1 MLIILI
7 SFSLI
12 SVVVCERCPPGK
24 YGDQCDLNCTY
35 LHCFCSS
42 QFNCELCEPGYFN
55 TSIFC
60 KNTCIPSTCTCTD
73 YTNCHSCIDGHYGLK
88 NKCNQNCSALCH
100 GTKCYN
106 DGTCVNC
113 KPNFTGSNCDS
124 CVDGR
129 YGANCALQ
137 CSQGCEGNNCKPS
150 DGSCNCRSNYSGDK
164 CENCIADRYGEDCS
178 KECSPGCIQNTCSST
193 DGKCNCKEFYT
204 GENCD
209 VCVDGRYGENT
220 CDQKCSF
227 GCNKKTCSRNGT
239 CICKP
244 NFTGNKCDSCVNGV
258 GCDGNNCS
266 HIDGKCIC
274 KEFYTGDKCDVC
286 VDWSYGDAT
295 WNESTEGEK
304 LNVGAAIGVSIA
316 AVLLLVAVIVAVII
330 LKQRNELCW
339 KKRRDEEQ
347 HSEVIHTPQPV
358 VYATVPKN
366 RHSSVP
372 AQQMESNRGNQAHHP
387 RNKLYED
394 ISNGPDD
401 SGIIQKNVKQET
413 EYIMQTHQVQLVMT
427 EETTEDDGLE
437 NDEDDQIARARAIT
451 FEEKGGIY
459 YNNADKINN
468 QKIAVNNLTK
478 YVIEKT
484 VIDIEEEF
492 EKFPYGLTKSYAVS
506 QKLEHSHR
514 NRYKGIYPY
523 DDTRVKLR
531 DCQTDY
537 INASFI
543 NGYNKRHAY
552 IAALGPMSKQLGDF
566 SPFWQMIWQEKVEKI
581 VMLTNLVEDGKD
593 KCEQYWP
600 PPGTSKN
607 YGMHY
612 ISCLN
617 ENEYADYKR
626 REFTISKGR
635 ETRELHHLHFTCWP
649 DKDVPEDVTGITE
662 FRQRV
667 QNIPSQFDGPVLVH
681 CRALVCSLSDISKPI
696 RGKYFRQ
703 YMRQMGNEDFDG
715 QFQEMQTVLEKPS
728 DNEMHAVERNKIMK
742 GKNRPFA
749 DIPGDLNRPCLFL
762 NNPPGASGYINAVY
776 IDKQNVGLYYPAGN
790 HVLKQGMFQV
800 SWTKQE
806 NHGYCTKRLL
816 AIKHNEPNGH
826 CSEREVT
833 HFEFNTWDN
842 TSDIPRSTKD
852 YLDLIKSVDA
862 NIREVSNRG
871 PVLVH
876 CLDGAGKSALFCVVS
891 ILIEKMDIYQ
901 EVSVVNT
908 IRKVKSI
915 RKSAI
920 PTKAQFE
927 FCHECVL
934 SYMKS
939 FEYGQYANFTAR
951 ISSVSDA

>member
-1 MLIILI
+1 M
-7 SFSLI
+7 
-12 SVVVCERCPPGK
+12 
-24 YGDQCDLNCTY
+24 
-35 LHCFCSS
+35 
-42 QFNCELCEPGYFN
+42 
-55 TSIFC
+55 
-60 KNTCIPSTCTCTD
+60 
-73 YTNCHSCIDGHYGLK
+73 
-88 NKCNQNCSALCH
+88 
-100 GTKCYN
+100 
-106 DGTCVNC
+106 
-113 KPNFTGSNCDS
+113 
-124 CVDGR
+124 
-129 YGANCALQ
+129 Q
-137 CSQGCEGNNCKPS
+137 CSRGCEGNNCS
-150 DGSCNCRSNYSGDK
+150 QIDGSCTCREYYSGKK
-164 CENCIADRYGEDCS
+164 CDSCIADRYGEDCS
-178 KECSPGCIQNTCSST
+178 EPCSLGCLENTCSST
-193 DGKCNCKEFYT
+193 DGKCYCKDFYTRDKCDVCEDGRYGEDCSKPCSLGCLENTCSSSDGNCDCKEFYT
-204 GENCD
+204 RDKCD
-209 VCVDGRYGENT
+209 VCEDGRYGEDCSKPCSLGCLENNCSSSDGKCDCKNLYTGDT
-220 CDQKCSF
+220 CD
-227 GCNKKTCSRNGT
+227 
-239 CICKP
+239 I
-244 NFTGNKCDSCVNGV
+244 CVNGRYDDGCVNASTRNEQAETDKPIIGALV
-258 GCDGNNCS
+258 GG
-266 HIDGKCIC
+266 
-274 KEFYTGDKCDVC
+274 V
-286 VDWSYGDAT
+286 
-295 WNESTEGEK
+295 
-304 LNVGAAIGVSIA
+304 IGTV
-316 AVLLLVAVIVAVII
+316 LVAVTVVVVVII
-330 LKQRNELCW
+330 LKRRNELCW
-339 KKRRDEEQ
+339 EKPRGEEQ
-347 HSEVIHTPQPV
+347 HSEETHTPRPV
-358 VYATVPKN
+358 VYATVQKN
-366 RHSSVP
+366 RHSSVLS
-372 AQQMESNRGNQAHHP
+372 QQMESSRDNQAHHP
-387 RNKLYED
+387 HTSLFDHPAETGNKLYED
-394 ISNGPDD
+394 ISNGTDD
-401 SGIIQKNVKQET
+401 SGIVQKKAKQEAGHRVN
-413 EYIMQTHQVQLVMT
+413 IQTHHVELVMT
-427 EETTEDDGLE
+427 DETTEDDGLE
-437 NDEDDQIARARAIT
+437 IDDDEQIARARAIT

-459 YNNADKINN
+459 YNSADKINN
-468 QKIAVNNLTK
+468 QKVAVNNLTK

-484 VIDIEEEF
+484 DIDIEEEF

-600 PPGTSKN
+600 HPGTSKN
-607 YGMHY
+607 YGMY
-612 ISCLN
+612 SVSCLN
-617 ENEYADYKR
+617 ENVYADYKR

-703 YMRQMGNEDFDG
+703 YMRQMGDEDFDG

-749 DIPGDLNRPCLFL
+749 DIPEDRNRPCLFL

-790 HVLKQGMFQV
+790 NVLKQGMFQV

-816 AIKHNEPNGH
+816 TIKHNEPNGH

-833 HFEFNTWDN
+833 HFEFNAWDN

-862 NIREVSNRG
+862 SLREVSNRG

-876 CLDGAGKSALFCVVS
+876 CLDGAGKSALYCAVS
-891 ILIEKMDIYQ
+891 ILVEKMDIYQ

-927 FCHECVL
+927 FCHECVFT
-934 SYMKS
+934 YVKS
-939 FEYGQYANFTAR
+939 FEYSQYANFTAR